1 MPTTINEAPPRSR
14 IILRSEG
21 PLLKTAS
28 EVSAAL
34 RNDVV
39 VRAWITLVVLGQVT
53 LLVGLLVVLQ
63 DLLSA
68 ELLAFSPRDL
78 ALAGELALMA
88 FVVQYIWFGR
98 RSPIT
103 LAKPVAED
111 EQPEPPEAG

>member
-14 IILRSEG
+14 IIVRNGG

-39 VRAWITLVVLGQVT
+39 VRAWITLVILGQVT

-68 ELLAFSPRDL
+68 ELLAFSARDL
-78 ALAGELALMA
+78 ALAGELALVA
-88 FVVQYIWFGR
+88 FVIQYIWFGR
-98 RSPIT
+98 RTPLT
-103 LAKPVAED
+103 AKPVAED
-111 EQPEPPEAG
+111 EQPEPPDEAS